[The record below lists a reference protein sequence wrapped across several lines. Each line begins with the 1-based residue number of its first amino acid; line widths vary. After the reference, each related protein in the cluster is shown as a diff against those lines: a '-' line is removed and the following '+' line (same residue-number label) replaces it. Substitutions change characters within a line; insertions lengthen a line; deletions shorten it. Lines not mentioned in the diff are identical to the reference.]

1 MNCDADSGVSVP
13 AGRGRGRGR
22 GGGIAVLPEVSRGLS
37 LRYNRG
43 IRNMKEK
50 EKEEYEGEG
59 EGGSGAGEW
68 GGKILPSIWFYIGNK
83 MSYFIIFQIM
93 CDDFTVFLNI
103 L

>member
-22 GGGIAVLPEVSRGLS
+22 GGGIAVLPEVSRGLL

-50 EKEEYEGEG
+50 EKEKEEVEEENGEERYCQAFG
-59 EGGSGAGEW
+59 F
-68 GGKILPSIWFYIGNK
+68 ILEIK
-83 MSYFIIFQIM
+83 
-93 CDDFTVFLNI
+93 CLI
-103 L
+103 LLFSRLDYV